1 MKGRSTWAA
10 ALPDVAATCMTQ
22 DETQRYWQTMRKA
35 MERAGDTS
43 SAIYKRALE
52 ITQGRRD
59 PIDTSSEPGQT

>member
-10 ALPDVAATCMTQ
+10 ASPDLAATRMTQ
-22 DETQRYWQTMRKA
+22 DETQRYWLTMRKA

-52 ITQGRRD
+52 ISQGRPD
-59 PIDTSSEPGQT
+59 PVDTTGVAEQT

>member
-10 ALPDVAATCMTQ
+10 ASPDLAATRMTQ
-22 DETQRYWQTMRKA
+22 EETQRYWQTMRKA
-35 MERAGDTS
+35 MERAGDTT

-59 PIDTSSEPGQT
+59 PIDTSSEPGQA